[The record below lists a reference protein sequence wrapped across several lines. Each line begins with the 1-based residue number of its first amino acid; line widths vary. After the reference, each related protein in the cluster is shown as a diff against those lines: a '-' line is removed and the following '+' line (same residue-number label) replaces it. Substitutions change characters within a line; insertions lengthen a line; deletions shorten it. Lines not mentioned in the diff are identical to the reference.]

1 MAAPATAWTR
11 GPPEG
16 GRTLH
21 LMRDALLP
29 LTGRKLNS
37 VHWIQAVRTI
47 RGYAV
52 CCGHLR
58 RRGVQKAPAAVSQH
72 SRRLLGIAGRSP
84 SPR

>member
-29 LTGRKLNS
+29 LTGCKLNS

-52 CCGHLR
+52 GCGHQQR
-58 RRGVQKAPAAVSQH
+58 AVGFQKAAASQH
-72 SRRLLGIAGRSP
+72 SRLGIAGRSP